1 MTDLYA
7 AVEAIA
13 DDHDLALATV
23 CDIFEVSRSAY
34 YAWLSDVP
42 TTRDRETAELAETI
56 RGIFHEH
63 RRRYGARRIAR
74 ELADRGVVCSPRRV
88 AKVLKSQGLRAI
100 QPKSFTPKTTQS
112 RHKLGYSPNLLPELC
127 EPLRTDA
134 VWVGDITYL
143 PLSRGGFCF
152 LAALMDRCS
161 RDIVGWSVGTTMA
174 ESLTLAA
181 LGSAIRSRQ
190 PKAGL
195 VHHTDRGGQYAGKEY
210 RAVLR
215 RSGMRQSMSRAD
227 NCYDNAFMESC
238 FGTFKKDRTKTTSR
252 QRRCRGGYFMFGECV
267 SVGIA
272 RIGPLVSG
280 VSRSYRRRIRAMSDR
295 PTLPPRT

>member
-7 AVEAIA
+7 AVESIA
-13 DDHDLALATV
+13 GDSNLSTAVV
-23 CDIFEVSRSAY
+23 CDILEVSRSAY
-34 YAWLSDVP
+34 YAWLGASP
-42 TTRDRETAELAETI
+42 TARDHETTELSKTI
-56 RGIFHEH
+56 RDIFHEH

-88 AKVLKSQGLRAI
+88 AKVLKTQGLRAL

-112 RHKLGYSPNLLPELC
+112 RHKLGYSPNLLPELR
-127 EPLRTDA
+127 EPLRVDA

-161 RDIVGWSVGTTMA
+161 RDIVGWSVGSTMA
-174 ESLTLAA
+174 ESLTLST
-181 LGSAIRSRQ
+181 LGLAIRTRQ

-215 RSGMRQSMSRAD
+215 RAGMRQSMSRAD

-238 FGTFKKDRTKTTSR
+238 FGTFKK
-252 QRRCRGGYFMFGECV
+252 EI
-267 SVGIA
+267 GIA
-272 RIGPLVSG
+272 EYESVDEAEKRIGEYVRYYRFDRKHSSLGYITPHQFIVRTE
-280 VSRSYRRRIRAMSDR
+280 SRA
-295 PTLPPRT
+295 

>member
-1 MTDLYA
+1 VTDLYA
-7 AVEAIA
+7 AVEAITV
-13 DDHDLALATV
+13 DCDVALATV
-23 CDIFEVSRSAY
+23 CGILEVSRSAY
-34 YAWLSDVP
+34 YTWLGEEP
-42 TTRDRETAELAETI
+42 TARERETAELSKTI
-56 RGIFHEH
+56 GDIFHEH

-74 ELADRGVVCSPRRV
+74 ELADRGVACSPRRV

-112 RHKLGYSPNLLPELC
+112 RHKLGYSPNLLPELR
-127 EPLRTDA
+127 EPLRVDA

-161 RDIVGWSVGTTMA
+161 RDIVGWSVGSTMA
-174 ESLTLAA
+174 ESLTLTA
-181 LGSAIRSRQ
+181 LGSAIRTRQ
-190 PKAGL
+190 PKTGL

-215 RSGMRQSMSRAD
+215 RAGMRQSMSRAD

-238 FGTFKKDRTKTTSR
+238 FGTFKK
-252 QRRCRGGYFMFGECV
+252 EI
-267 SVGIA
+267 GIA
-272 RIGPLVSG
+272 EYESVAEAEKRIAEYVRYYRFDRKHSSLGYITPHQFIARTE
-280 VSRSYRRRIRAMSDR
+280 SR
-295 PTLPPRT
+295 T